1 MAEFEEKLNAILS
14 DPQAMGQILS
24 AAKALSGSEEEPSSP
39 EKGVQDEAV
48 SEPLSALSQ
57 LDPRL
62 VQLGLK
68 LLSEY
73 TSSDDRKTA
82 LLEALKPFL
91 RPERQAKVEQAIKIA
106 KLSKVIQTALRLF
119 QSRREEETEDV

>member
-24 AAKALSGSEEEPSSP
+24 AAKALSGSEDEPSPP
-39 EKGVQDEAV
+39 EKDAQDEAA
-48 SEPLSALSQ
+48 SEPLSALGQ

-91 RPERQAKVEQAIKIA
+91 RPERQAKMEQAIKIA
-106 KLSKVIQTALRLF
+106 KLSRVIQTALRLF